1 MSYKKVISA
10 SVVCLFLYFLP
21 QNIFSDD
28 IKRANRYYEKY
39 DYKYAIEIYEKIM
52 LRKPSPEVAQKLA
65 NCYRFINNTEA
76 AERAYAR
83 VLNFPGFDPVN
94 YRYYADAL
102 KQNGKFEQAKQ
113 NYLLYAQQASAKAEL
128 ANMLANSA
136 DVARMWFENPDPS
149 VRIDNELAFNTEYAE
164 FSPVPFDDGYVF
176 VSDRWFTQAKGKG
189 NERDVYGWTGNPF
202 LKLYTAVPA
211 NARAPRIT
219 VFPQPVNNEY
229 HNGPAVFSASSD
241 TVYFTRAGLV
251 QKKKRKE
258 TTSNKKSIYFSVRSQ
273 GKWSE
278 PQRIPFNTPE
288 NFSVQHPALSPD
300 GSILYFASD
309 MPGGSGGMDLYASRK
324 QPNGTWGTPVNCGTH
339 INSGEDDVFPSVR
352 KDGRFYFSSKGHVG
366 MGGLDIFTANGAYND
381 FTIAEN
387 LKSPLNSSK
396 DDFGIMF
403 FNEHSGFLSSNRR
416 GGRGL
421 DDIYR
426 FTVTPPPVRT
436 DEEKPDASRVFYA
449 VEGQVVDR
457 TSGAPIPGVSI
468 FLINKDTGEE
478 KVTISNEQG
487 RFRFDLAPGTD
498 YVVRGDIEKYFSR
511 QEGQISTKGLSE
523 STLFSVKFELE
534 QSQDAYLVRLNNIYY
549 NFDKWNIRPDA
560 VPELNKVVNFM
571 SSMPNVNIELR
582 AHTDSRGPAIYNLW
596 LSQKRAQ
603 SAVSYLKSN
612 GVEGTRLTAVG
623 LGETEL
629 INHCRDGVR
638 CTAQQHQMNRRTEFK
653 VVKVNPVMS
662 LVSAPMANV
671 R

>member
-1 MSYKKVISA
+1 MSYKKVVPA
-10 SVVCLFLYFLP
+10 CVVCLFLYLLP

-28 IKRANRYYEKY
+28 IKKANRYYEKY

-52 LRKPSPEVAQKLA
+52 QRKPSLEVAQKLA

-83 VLNFPGFDPVN
+83 VLTFSGFDPVN

-113 NYLLYAQQASAKAEL
+113 NYLLYADQAASKADQ
-128 ANMLANSA
+128 ARVLANSA
-136 DVARMWFENPDPS
+136 DVARMWHENPDPS
-149 VRIDNELAFNTEYAE
+149 VRIDNELGFNTEYAE

-176 VSDRWFTQAKGKG
+176 VSDRWFTQKRG
-189 NERDVYGWTGNPF
+189 NEKEVYGWTGNPF
-202 LKLYTAVPA
+202 LKLYTASPA
-211 NARAPRIT
+211 NARAPRIAL
-219 VFPQPVNNEY
+219 FPEPVNNDF
-229 HNGPAVFSASSD
+229 HNGPAVFSAGSD
-241 TVYFTRAGLV
+241 TVYFTRVGLN
-251 QKKKRKE
+251 QKKKKRDDPVI
-258 TTSNKKSIYFSVRSQ
+258 NKKSIYFSVRTDS
-273 GKWSE
+273 KWSE

-309 MPGGSGGMDLYASRK
+309 MPGGSGGMDIYASRK
-324 QPNGTWGTPVNCGTH
+324 QADGTWGTPVNCGTH
-339 INSGEDDVFPSVR
+339 INSPEDDVFPSVR
-352 KDGRFYFSSKGHVG
+352 KDGRFYFASKGHVG
-366 MGGLDIFTANGAYND
+366 MGGLDIFTASGAYNE

-387 LKSPLNSSK
+387 LRSPLNSSR
-396 DDFGIMF
+396 DDFGIMYF
-403 FNEHSGFLSSNRR
+403 DDQSGYLSSNRK

-426 FTVTPPPVRT
+426 FSVTPPVKKE
-436 DEEKPDASRVFYA
+436 EEKPDAKSVFFA
-449 VEGQVVDR
+449 VEGQVVERR
-457 TSGAPIPGVSI
+457 TGTPMPGIVI
-468 FLINKDTGEE
+468 YLINKGTGEE
-478 KVTISNEQG
+478 KTTTSNEQG
-487 RFRFDLAPGTD
+487 RFRFDLEANTD

-511 QEGQISTKGLSE
+511 QEGQISTKGVTE

-549 NFDKWNIRPDA
+549 NFDKWNIRADA

-571 SSMPNVNIELR
+571 NSMPNLNIELR
-582 AHTDSRGPAIYNLW
+582 SHTDARGPAIYNLW

-603 SAVSYLKSN
+603 SAVNYLKDQ
-612 GVEGTRLTAVG
+612 GVPEKRLTAVG

-629 INHCRDGVR
+629 INRCRDGVQ
-638 CTAQQHQMNRRTEFK
+638 CTAREHQMNRRTEFK
-653 VVKVNPVMS
+653 VVKVNPVLS